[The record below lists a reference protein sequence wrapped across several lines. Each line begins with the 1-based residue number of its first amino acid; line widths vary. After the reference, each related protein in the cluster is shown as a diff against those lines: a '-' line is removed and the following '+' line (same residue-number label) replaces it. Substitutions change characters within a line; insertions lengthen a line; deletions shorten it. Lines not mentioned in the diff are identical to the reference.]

1 MRRDVPLGR
10 DILHRALHATAWL
23 GLIAATPATQQTS
36 RERKYQG
43 GGSWTDGFERGRG
56 PTAPG
61 RVEPKRPSSSSPQSC
76 PSAARCG
83 QISELRSS
91 GCLWPIA
98 ASQCRKVTDSKV
110 VNCGHWP
117 IRESAIRRHRTRG
130 LKSGHSAQKL
140 HPSAAWCHVSVS
152 TVQASTGASSSKL
165 PRLVPAGGSERVSW
179 GPLRFLIPPKYAPE
193 ARMRA

>member
-91 GCLWPIA
+91 GCLWPSRAKAEFKLA
-98 ASQCRKVTDSKV
+98 AVNQSSEAGQQGRFRADHQRPVMAVRRQRRSNGGGPVTARAD
-110 VNCGHWP
+110 
-117 IRESAIRRHRTRG
+117 AAFDAYRRSLAHG
-130 LKSGHSAQKL
+130 Y
-140 HPSAAWCHVSVS
+140 
-152 TVQASTGASSSKL
+152 L
-165 PRLVPAGGSERVSW
+165 PRTAIAGH
-179 GPLRFLIPPKYAPE
+179 P
-193 ARMRA
+193 